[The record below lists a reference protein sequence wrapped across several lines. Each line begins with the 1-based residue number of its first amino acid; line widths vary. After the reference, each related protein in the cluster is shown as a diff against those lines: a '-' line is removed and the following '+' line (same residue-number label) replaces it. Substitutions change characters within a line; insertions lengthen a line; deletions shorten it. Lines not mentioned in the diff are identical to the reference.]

1 MSRPF
6 LFKWRHSAPEIIVC
20 GLWWALRYASELDQ
34 HGRPWLNTTSD
45 SYRIGETYI
54 KIKKQWHYLCRATNA
69 AGATLDCMPRS
80 TPRCRGRGTIF
91 PPSARRTPY
100 DRTAGDHRGEERGI
114 FPAFAALQQERMLIE
129 TCLLR
134 QGKYLNNLRAQD
146 HRCLKRRVTPGL
158 GFGSFVTA

>member
-1 MSRPF
+1 MPHWSGTRGHIVSPSEHRRPPMSRPF

-34 HGRPWLNTTSD
+34 HGRPWPNTTAD

-91 PPSARRTPY
+91 PPKSSHTTLA
-100 DRTAGDHRGEERGI
+100 HW
-114 FPAFAALQQERMLIE
+114 
-129 TCLLR
+129 
-134 QGKYLNNLRAQD
+134 
-146 HRCLKRRVTPGL
+146 
-158 GFGSFVTA
+158 